1 MKNEKDSI
9 QKLIDKKGVTKSHI
23 AAMLGWQGYYLTRVI
38 SSEESNTRYKKDK
51 DLLMKYLLLLNT
63 DSEYLVL
70 AAKEN

>member
-9 QKLIDKKGVTKSHI
+9 QKLIDKKGVTKSHV

-38 SSEESNTRYKKDK
+38 SSEDNTRYKKDK

-70 AAKEN
+70 SAKEN